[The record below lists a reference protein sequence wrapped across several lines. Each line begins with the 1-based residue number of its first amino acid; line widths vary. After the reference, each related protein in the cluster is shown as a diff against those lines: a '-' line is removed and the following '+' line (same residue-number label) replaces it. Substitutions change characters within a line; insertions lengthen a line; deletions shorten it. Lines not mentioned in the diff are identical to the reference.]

1 VNLSHTGFLRSVNGL
16 QWLYNPALAGELSHP
31 IVTSLVG
38 RLGEHRCLLC
48 SAARSSAPV
57 DSPGTTLVQSV
68 PTHPW
73 YQYYQSSI
81 QRVIFTSPQGF
92 HLTFASSLCSSTPI
106 NCFDRSAAHTSH
118 LRLSANTQ
126 TLVCRN
132 KPRKTSEKYP
142 IPSFGQIKQ
151 NTTSISERLDVP
163 SIVGATRSIQ
173 RQKHLEGNSKP

>member
-1 VNLSHTGFLRSVNGL
+1 MNLSHTGFLRSVNGL

-48 SAARSSAPV
+48 SAARSSTPV
-57 DSPGTTLVQSV
+57 DSPGTILVQSCAHPSLV
-68 PTHPW
+68 SILTILHTKGNLYISARVSLDFCQQLVQQYTHQLLW
-73 YQYYQSSI
+73 QI
-81 QRVIFTSPQGF
+81 
-92 HLTFASSLCSSTPI
+92 CCTP
-106 NCFDRSAAHTSH
+106 H
-118 LRLSANTQ
+118 LRLSVNTQ

-151 NTTSISERLDVP
+151 NTTNISERLDVP